1 MPMHAYFCAG
11 VAIMSCEVVVKPLKK
26 RWPRITDAQLFVAI
40 WICEFVFD
48 FVVENIIIGG
58 THAYAF

>member
-26 RWPRITDAQLFVAI
+26 RWPRITDAQLFV
-40 WICEFVFD
+40 FD